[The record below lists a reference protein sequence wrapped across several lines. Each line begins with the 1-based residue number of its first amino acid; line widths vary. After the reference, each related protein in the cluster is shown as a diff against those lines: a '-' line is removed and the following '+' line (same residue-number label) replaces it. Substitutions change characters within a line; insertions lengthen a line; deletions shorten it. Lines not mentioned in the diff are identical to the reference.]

1 MTPKSTPEQTQI
13 LTTAI
18 EKIFDGEI
26 EHLSPRINEKIIEVR
41 YHIIK
46 QLYNH
51 EISTQV
57 AKHKSKQDNHNDKH
71 SMNVDRPETNTQLE
85 PQTAAISKECSQDI
99 PITDTIHSEF
109 EASTKA
115 YEQTVT
121 SQSTQ
126 LDDWLKPL
134 SKSDLTHLK
143 RIREKTIT
151 TTAHSPYSVL
161 QKTPI
166 VNLCILGGFIVSLI
180 ALMSITIMVQPT
192 PLPIAT
198 NPLDKNSST
207 TDVVSQQMGIGIHP
221 QEKRTHL
228 TETEFYSW
236 VGTTGFKL
244 VTQHHNNTDHAAALL
259 EGAPTLDKSEQQLIN
274 ITYHWF
280 QTLSEQKKRQLQ
292 SAWERSIKP

>member
-1 MTPKSTPEQTQI
+1 MTPKSTSEQTQI

-18 EKIFDGEI
+18 EKIFDDEI

-51 EISTQV
+51 EIPTQ
-57 AKHKSKQDNHNDKH
+57 ATKHNNKQDDHNDKH
-71 SMNVDRPETNTQLE
+71 LMNIDRPETNTHLE
-85 PQTAAISKECSQDI
+85 SQTAVISKEGRQDI
-99 PITDTIHSEF
+99 PITDTIHNEF
-109 EASTKA
+109 ETSTKA

-121 SQSTQ
+121 SQSNH

-134 SKSDLTHLK
+134 SKSDLTRLK

-161 QKTPI
+161 HKTPI
-166 VNLCILGGFIVSLI
+166 VNLCILGGFIVSLM

-207 TDVVSQQMGIGIHP
+207 TDIVSQQ
-221 QEKRTHL
+221 THL

-244 VTQHHNNTDHAAALL
+244 VTQYHNNTDHAAALL
-259 EGAPTLDKSEQQLIN
+259 EGAPTLDKSKQQLIN

-280 QTLSEQKKRQLQ
+280 QTLSEQEQRLLQ
-292 SAWERSIKP
+292 SAWESSISP